1 MSTEKLAQGL
11 ASLGRGGDS
20 ILVHMQP
27 HEVAGLQAIAEA
39 NGTSLTVNPHTGMP
53 EAFSLGG
60 VFEALAPMAVGAAL
74 GPAGFGLVSNPL
86 TAGLIT
92 GALTTAMTGDVGQ
105 GIMGGLGGYGGFGL
119 GDTLSKAGGIGAEM
133 SRQGVAGNEMMNAV
147 TSGVAPGTNAPQAAG
162 LTGGFDASGMYNAAM
177 PSPEA
182 LQSTIGNI
190 NQYGPMTGSGFE
202 NALSGAKNMFTP
214 EGRAAFTAAGGSTMD
229 LAMPAITGALGGL
242 EESDIYGKPLT
253 NPNDVYDPYAR
264 LNLAGASSKGGSGLR
279 LLAGGGP
286 ISFASGAMVGG
297 GTGAMQGAGSY
308 NVDTQQPNQPM
319 AFTNAQNHLLGGAY
333 GNSAYVAGQQYQNPV
348 QSRGMAG
355 KGYNPQAQQVEPT
368 KIGLFATQ
376 AQIDAAKNRANLNRP
391 MSDPRKSYYGFGMYN
406 NGNYGMGG
414 WQNPNGFAGI
424 GSLGRMPMGAPT
436 NEVDVRPGSLN
447 LSRLPA
453 SRLAAGGLA
462 ELSAQTQ
469 GVQPQQQQPQANT
482 YQSLQPPA
490 PQSTLTTG
498 GNFDL
503 YENRDGVTQQ
513 ISRGG
518 FGLTNQPA
526 IMQQGYAKGGE
537 LEEGAF
543 IIPADVVSHLG
554 NGSTDAGLAILSKH
568 YGAKPIRG
576 PGDGMS
582 DSIPTS
588 IEGRQEARVADGE
601 AYIPKAVVMREGGA
615 AKFHKMMNRVRK
627 ERTGSAK
634 QGKKINPDK
643 LV

>member
-11 ASLGRGGDS
+11 ASLGRNGDS
-20 ILVHMQP
+20 MLMHVTP
-27 HEVAGLQAIAEA
+27 NEVAGLQAIAQA
-39 NGTSLTVNPHTGMP
+39 SGTSLTVNPHTGLP

-119 GDTLSKAGGIGAEM
+119 GDTLSKAGGIGSEM

-182 LQSTIGNI
+182 IQSTVGSI

-242 EESDIYGKPLT
+242 EESDIYGKPVT

-286 ISFASGAMVGG
+286 VSFASGAMVGG

-308 NVDTQQPNQPM
+308 EVNPMQSTQPM
-319 AFTNAQNHLLGGAY
+319 GSTNAQNRLLGGAF
-333 GNSAYVAGQQYQNPV
+333 GNSAYAAGQQYQNPV
-348 QSRGMAG
+348 LPRGMGG
-355 KGYNPQAQQVEPT
+355 KGYTPQEQSEPV
-368 KIGLFATQ
+368 KLGLFATQ
-376 AQIDAAKNRANLNRP
+376 AQINAAQNKANLNRQ
-391 MSDPRKSYYGFGMYN
+391 MSNPRGSYHGFGMYN
-406 NGNYGMGG
+406 NGVYGMGG
-414 WQNPNGFAGI
+414 WQNPNGFSGI
-424 GSLGRMPMGAPT
+424 GSLGRMPMGAPN
-436 NEVDVRPGSLN
+436 NEADVRPGALN
-447 LSRLPA
+447 LNRLPA

-462 ELSAQTQ
+462 ELSATVQ
-469 GVQPQQQQPQANT
+469 GAQQPMQQQPTRYEQPTSQPQQ
-482 YQSLQPPA
+482 
-490 PQSTLTTG
+490 STITTG
-498 GNFDL
+498 GNMGL
-503 YENRDGVTQQ
+503 YTNGDENTQQ
-513 ISRGG
+513 ISRDG

-526 IMQQGYAKGGE
+526 IMQQHYAKGGE

-554 NGSTDAGLAILSKH
+554 NGSTDAGLAVLSKR
-568 YGAKPIRG
+568 YGAHPIRG
-576 PGDGMS
+576 AGDGMS
-582 DSIPTS
+582 DSIPTT
-588 IEGRQEARVADGE
+588 IEGRQRARVADGE
-601 AYIPKAVVMREGGA
+601 AYIPKANVMKEGGA
-615 AKFHKMMNRVRK
+615 AKFHKMMDRVRK

-634 QGKKINPDK
+634 QGKKINPNK

>member
-11 ASLGRGGDS
+11 ASLGRNGDS
-20 ILVHMQP
+20 MLMHVTP
-27 HEVAGLQAIAEA
+27 NEVAGLQAIAEA

-60 VFEALAPMAVGAAL
+60 VFEALAPMAAGAVLGGPLGMGALGAGLLTGAATTLLTGDLTKGVMAGL
-74 GPAGFGLVSNPL
+74 GAGSGANIGQSLSQYADAVQSGAQSTLEGTQAMSNAANYTGQGAGAGDAFANLGGAFPSNPSAVDI
-86 TAGLIT
+86 TAGAGNLAQAAPT
-92 GALTTAMTGDVGQ
+92 ATSELAANQASGLMAGAGKALADPSAYMNY
-105 GIMGGLGGYGGFGL
+105 LGG
-119 GDTLSKAGGIGAEM
+119 
-133 SRQGVAGNEMMNAV
+133 
-147 TSGVAPGTNAPQAAG
+147 PGK
-162 LTGGFDASGMYNAAM
+162 
-177 PSPEA
+177 
-182 LQSTIGNI
+182 
-190 NQYGPMTGSGFE
+190 
-202 NALSGAKNMFTP
+202 ALSMYGLPLAGA
-214 EGRAAFTAAGGSTMD
+214 
-229 LAMPAITGALGGL
+229 ALGGL
-242 EESDIYGKPLT
+242 EESDIYGEPLT

-297 GTGAMQGAGSY
+297 GTGAMQGAGSFA
-308 NVDTQQPNQPM
+308 VDTPQPQQ
-319 AFTNAQNHLLGGAY
+319 AQTMSSVGMGSLGRFGGPSDTSGMSNYA
-333 GNSAYVAGQQYQNPV
+333 NTQQASTLPPV
-348 QSRGMAG
+348 QL
-355 KGYNPQAQQVEPT
+355 
-368 KIGLFATQ
+368 GLFATQ
-376 AQIDAAKNRANLNRP
+376 AQINAAKQKQLDDQAKMSRSGLGGKGYNPQRQYDNSIFNRMRANSIP
-391 MSDPRKSYYGFGMYN
+391 QAQ
-406 NGNYGMGG
+406 
-414 WQNPNGFAGI
+414 QNPEAVR
-424 GSLGRMPMGAPT
+424 LGT
-436 NEVDVRPGSLN
+436 LN

-469 GVQPQQQQPQANT
+469 GVQPQQQQPAV
-482 YQSLQPPA
+482 YQQ
-490 PQSTLTTG
+490 QSGPHPSTITTG
-498 GNFDL
+498 GNMGLFTNSD
-503 YENRDGVTQQ
+503 DTTQQ
-513 ISRGG
+513 ISRDG

-554 NGSTDAGLAILSKH
+554 NGSTDAGLAILSKR

-634 QGKKINPDK
+634 QGKQINPNK

>member
-11 ASLGRGGDS
+11 ASLGRNGDS
-20 ILVHMQP
+20 MLMHVTP
-27 HEVAGLQAIAEA
+27 NEVAGLQAIAEA

-60 VFEALAPMAVGAAL
+60 LFESLLPAAAGAAMTI
-74 GPAGFGLVSNPL
+74 GSGGAISPL
-86 TAGLIT
+86 TAGLLT
-92 GALTTAMTGDVGQ
+92 GALTTAVTGDLSQ
-105 GIMGGLGGYGGFGL
+105 GIMGGLGGYGGAGL
-119 GDTLSKAGGIGAEM
+119 GETLSKAGGIGAEM
-133 SRQGVAGNEMMNAV
+133 SRQGVAGNEMMDAIK
-147 TSGVAPGTNAPQAAG
+147 SGVAPGSNAPQAASM
-162 LTGGFDASGMYNAAM
+162 TGSFGPDGVYNAAGL
-177 PSPEA
+177 SPEA
-182 LQSTIGNI
+182 IQSTVGNI
-190 NQYGPMTGSGFE
+190 NQFGAMTGSGFE
-202 NALSGAKNMFTP
+202 NALAGAKNMFTP

-229 LAMPAITGALGGL
+229 LAMPAITGVLGGL
-242 EESDIYGKPLT
+242 EESDIYGKPVT

-264 LNLAGASSKGGSGLR
+264 LNLSGASSKGGSGLR

-297 GTGAMQGAGSY
+297 GTGAMQGAGGFA
-308 NVDTQQPNQPM
+308 VDTPQPQQPQGM
-319 AFTNAQNHLLGGAY
+319 SSVGMGSLGRFGGPSDTSGMSNYA
-333 GNSAYVAGQQYQNPV
+333 NTQQASTLPPV
-348 QSRGMAG
+348 QL
-355 KGYNPQAQQVEPT
+355 
-368 KIGLFATQ
+368 GLFATQ
-376 AQIDAAKNRANLNRP
+376 AQINAAKQKQLDEQAKMSRSGLGGKGYNPQRQYDNSIFNRMRANSLP
-391 MSDPRKSYYGFGMYN
+391 QAQ
-406 NGNYGMGG
+406 
-414 WQNPNGFAGI
+414 QNPEAFR
-424 GSLGRMPMGAPT
+424 LGT
-436 NEVDVRPGSLN
+436 LN
-447 LSRLPA
+447 LNRLPA

-469 GVQPQQQQPQANT
+469 GVQAQQPQANT

-490 PQSTLTTG
+490 PQSTMTTG

-513 ISRGG
+513 ISRDG

-554 NGSTDAGLAILSKH
+554 NGSTDAGLAILSKR

-615 AKFHKMMNRVRK
+615 AKFRKMMNRVRK

-634 QGKKINPDK
+634 QGKQINPNK